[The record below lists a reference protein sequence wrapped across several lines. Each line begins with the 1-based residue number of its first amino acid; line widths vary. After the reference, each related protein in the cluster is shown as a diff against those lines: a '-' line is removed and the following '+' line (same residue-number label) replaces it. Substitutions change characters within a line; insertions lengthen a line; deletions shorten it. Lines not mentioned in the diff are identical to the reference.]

1 MMKRFVRH
9 DFRFTAIAA
18 YSELSGKSADMYHT
32 NSSPYIKKYNSYQ
45 YQMLNE

>member
-18 YSELSGKSADMYHT
+18 YSELSGKNASMYNT
-32 NSSPYIKKYNSYQ
+32 NSSPMLRNITVNIKC
-45 YQMLNE
+45 